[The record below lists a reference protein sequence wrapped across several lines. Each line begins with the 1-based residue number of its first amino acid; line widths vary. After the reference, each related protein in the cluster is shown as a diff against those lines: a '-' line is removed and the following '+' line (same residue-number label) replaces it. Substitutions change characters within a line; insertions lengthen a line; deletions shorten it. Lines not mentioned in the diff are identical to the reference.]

1 MEANFYTVAVEDS
14 DFPELSDIV
23 DKFAEFHSARGKPSD
38 DLLDQQMDMLLFET
52 CAHFGIKFVS
62 LPNDTYIFMPVDM
75 DSDEVK
81 EMVLNRVSE

>member
-1 MEANFYTVAVEDS
+1 MEANFYSVEVEGS
-14 DFPELSDIV
+14 DFPELSSII
-23 DKFAEFHSARGKPSD
+23 DKFAEFHSSKGKPEGD
-38 DLLDQQMDMLLFET
+38 PLDQQMDAMLYET
-52 CAHFGIKFVS
+52 CSHFGIKFVS